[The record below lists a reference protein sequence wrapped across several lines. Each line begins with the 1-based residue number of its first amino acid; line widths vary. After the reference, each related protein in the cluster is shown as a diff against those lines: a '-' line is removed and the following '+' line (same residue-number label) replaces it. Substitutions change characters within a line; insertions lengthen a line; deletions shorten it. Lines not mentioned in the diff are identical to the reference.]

1 MRRIIY
7 ICMAIVAA
15 EMFGMPDAG
24 AQYLPERRAVRKG
37 NRQFDRQ
44 NYKNS
49 IDHYISALDADS
61 TCYQARYN
69 LGNAYYQANLH
80 RDKNPN
86 NSFHWGDADSIFTRI
101 GRDTLMSAERRAE
114 ALRNLGESQLTQ
126 QRFEEALASFKESLK
141 LNPADRETK
150 YNYILAKRIVDQQK
164 QNQDQ
169 NGGGG
174 SNDQNQ
180 NQDQNQ
186 NGGGG
191 GGNDQNQNQNQ
202 NNDRNQDQN
211 KDQDQDQDQNQNQD
225 RNGDNNK
232 DDDKDNNKNDD
243 PGKDD
248 KQEDNRGGNDDDKNK
263 GDNDRND
270 DKNDDNRD
278 NNDERNNGGGD
289 RQDDDR
295 PGNRPEPQKSGM
307 SREEQQR
314 MLEAVQAEEDKTQD
328 KLKEKGTGVVVRG
341 KKNW

>member
-1 MRRIIY
+1 MRRFIY
-7 ICMAIVAA
+7 ICIAMLALELAGAI
-15 EMFGMPDAG
+15 DAG
-24 AQYLPERRAVRKG
+24 AQYLPERREVRKG

-49 IDHYISALDADS
+49 IDRYINALDADS
-61 TCYQARYN
+61 TCYEALYN

-80 RDKNPN
+80 RDRNPN
-86 NSFHWGDADSIFTRI
+86 NSFHWSDADSIFTRI
-101 GRDTLMSAERRAE
+101 GRDTLMPAERRAE

-169 NGGGG
+169 NQNGDG
-174 SNDQNQ
+174 NDNGR

-191 GGNDQNQNQNQ
+191 GGNDQNQDQNDNRDQ
-202 NNDRNQDQN
+202 NNDQNGDQN
-211 KDQDQDQDQNQNQD
+211 EDQK
-225 RNGDNNK
+225 NGNN
-232 DDDKDNNKNDD
+232 NDD
-243 PGKDD
+243 PNGDDRKDD
-248 KQEDNRGGNDDDKNK
+248 NDQNDRDNDKN
-263 GDNDRND
+263 NDRND
-270 DKNDDNRD
+270 DNRDDND
-278 NNDERNNGGGD
+278 QHNGGDD
-289 RQDDDR
+289 RKDDDR
-295 PGNRPEPQKSGM
+295 QGEQPQPQKSGM

-328 KLKEKGTGVVVRG
+328 KLKEKGTGVMVRG

>member
-1 MRRIIY
+1 M
-7 ICMAIVAA
+7 VAA
-15 EMFGMPDAG
+15 EMFGLSDAG

-49 IDHYISALDADS
+49 IDRYISALDADS
-61 TCYQARYN
+61 TCYEALYN

-141 LNPADRETK
+141 LNPSDRETK

-174 SNDQNQ
+174 GNDQNQ

-191 GGNDQNQNQNQ
+191 GGNDHNQNQNQ
-202 NNDRNQDQN
+202 NNDQNQDQN
-211 KDQDQDQDQNQNQD
+211 KDQNQNQNQD

-232 DDDKDNNKNDD
+232 DKNNDKNDNPD
-243 PGKDD
+243 KDD
-248 KQEDNRGGNDDDKNK
+248 KQEDNRSGNDDDKNK
-263 GDNDRND
+263 GDNDRSD
-270 DKNDDNRD
+270 DKNNDNRD
-278 NNDERNNGGGD
+278 NNNNNNGGDD

-295 PGNRPEPQKSGM
+295 SGNRPEPQKSGM

>member
-1 MRRIIY
+1 M
-7 ICMAIVAA
+7 VAA
-15 EMFGMPDAG
+15 EMFGLSDAG

-49 IDHYISALDADS
+49 IDRYISALDADS
-61 TCYQARYN
+61 TCYEALYN

-141 LNPADRETK
+141 LNPSDRETK

-174 SNDQNQ
+174 GNDQNQ

-186 NGGGG
+186 NGGG
-191 GGNDQNQNQNQ
+191 NDQNQNQNQ
-202 NNDRNQDQN
+202 NNDQDQN
-211 KDQDQDQDQNQNQD
+211 QDQNQNQD

-232 DDDKDNNKNDD
+232 DKNNDKNDNPD
-243 PGKDD
+243 KDD

-263 GDNDRND
+263 GDNDRSD
-270 DKNDDNRD
+270 DKNNDNRD
-278 NNDERNNGGGD
+278 NNNNNNGGDD

-295 PGNRPEPQKSGM
+295 SGNRPEPQKSGM

>member
-7 ICMAIVAA
+7 ICMAMVAA
-15 EMFGMPDAG
+15 EMFGLSDAG

-49 IDHYISALDADS
+49 IDRYISALDADS
-61 TCYQARYN
+61 TCYEALYN

-141 LNPADRETK
+141 LNPSDRETK

-164 QNQDQ
+164 QNQNQ
-169 NGGGG
+169 NGGG
-174 SNDQNQ
+174 NDQNQ
-180 NQDQNQ
+180 DQNQNQ

-202 NNDRNQDQN
+202 NNDQN
-211 KDQDQDQDQNQNQD
+211 QDQDQDQNQNQD

-232 DDDKDNNKNDD
+232 DKNNDKNDD

-263 GDNDRND
+263 GDNDRSD
-270 DKNDDNRD
+270 DKNNDNRD
-278 NNDERNNGGGD
+278 NNNNNNGGDD

-295 PGNRPEPQKSGM
+295 SGNRPEPQKSGM

>member
-15 EMFGMPDAG
+15 EMFGLSDAG

-49 IDHYISALDADS
+49 IDRYISALDADS
-61 TCYQARYN
+61 TCYEALYN

-86 NSFHWGDADSIFTRI
+86 NSFHWSDADSIFTRI

-169 NGGGG
+169 NGGG
-174 SNDQNQ
+174 NDQNQ
-180 NQDQNQ
+180 NQDQN
-186 NGGGG
+186 GGGG
-191 GGNDQNQNQNQ
+191 GGDNDQNQN
-202 NNDRNQDQN
+202 NDQNQDQN
-211 KDQDQDQDQNQNQD
+211 KDQNQDQNQNGGND
-225 RNGDNNK
+225 KNNNK
-232 DDDKDNNKNDD
+232 DNDKNDD
-243 PGKDD
+243 SGKDD

-263 GDNDRND
+263 GDNDRSD

>member
-15 EMFGMPDAG
+15 EMFGLSDAG

-49 IDHYISALDADS
+49 IDRYISALDADS
-61 TCYQARYN
+61 TCYEALYN

-86 NSFHWGDADSIFTRI
+86 NSFHWSDADSIFTRI

-141 LNPADRETK
+141 LNPSDRETK

-169 NGGGG
+169 NGGG
-174 SNDQNQ
+174 NDQNQ
-180 NQDQNQ
+180 NQDQN
-186 NGGGG
+186 GGGG
-191 GGNDQNQNQNQ
+191 GGDNDQNQN
-202 NNDRNQDQN
+202 NDQNQDQN
-211 KDQDQDQDQNQNQD
+211 NDQNQDQNQNGGND
-225 RNGDNNK
+225 KNNNK
-232 DDDKDNNKNDD
+232 DNDKNDD
-243 PGKDD
+243 SGKDD

-278 NNDERNNGGGD
+278 NNDERNNGGDD
-289 RQDDDR
+289 RQDNDR
-295 PGNRPEPQKSGM
+295 QGNPEPQKSGM

>member
-7 ICMAIVAA
+7 ICMAMVAA
-15 EMFGMPDAG
+15 EMFGLSDAV

-49 IDHYISALDADS
+49 IDRYISALDADS
-61 TCYQARYN
+61 TCYEALYN

-141 LNPADRETK
+141 LNPSDRETK

-164 QNQDQ
+164 QNQNQ
-169 NGGGG
+169 NGGG
-174 SNDQNQ
+174 NDQNQ
-180 NQDQNQ
+180 DQNQNQ

-202 NNDRNQDQN
+202 NNDQN
-211 KDQDQDQDQNQNQD
+211 QDQDQNQNQNQD

-232 DDDKDNNKNDD
+232 NKNNDKNDD

-263 GDNDRND
+263 GDNDRSD
-270 DKNDDNRD
+270 DKNNDNRD
-278 NNDERNNGGGD
+278 NNDERNNGGDD

-295 PGNRPEPQKSGM
+295 PNNRPEPQKSGM

>member
-61 TCYQARYN
+61 TCYEARYN

-141 LNPADRETK
+141 LNPSDRETK

-174 SNDQNQ
+174 GNDQNQNQ

-186 NGGGG
+186 NGDGGG
-191 GGNDQNQNQNQ
+191 GSNDQNQNQ

-211 KDQDQDQDQNQNQD
+211 KDQNQNQD

-232 DDDKDNNKNDD
+232 DNDKDNDKNDD

-263 GDNDRND
+263 GDNDRSD
-270 DKNDDNRD
+270 DKNNDNRD
-278 NNDERNNGGGD
+278 NNNERNNGGDD

-295 PGNRPEPQKSGM
+295 SGNRPEPQKSGM

>member
-7 ICMAIVAA
+7 ICMAMVAA
-15 EMFGMPDAG
+15 EMFGLSDAG

-49 IDHYISALDADS
+49 IDRYISALDADS
-61 TCYQARYN
+61 TCYEALYN

-86 NSFHWGDADSIFTRI
+86 NSFHWSDADSIFTRI
-101 GRDTLMSAERRAE
+101 GSDTLMSAERRAE

-169 NGGGG
+169 NGGG
-174 SNDQNQ
+174 NDQNQ
-180 NQDQNQ
+180 NQDQN
-186 NGGGG
+186 GGGG
-191 GGNDQNQNQNQ
+191 DNDQNQN
-202 NNDRNQDQN
+202 NDQNQDQN
-211 KDQDQDQDQNQNQD
+211 KDQNQDQNQNGGND
-225 RNGDNNK
+225 KNNNK
-232 DDDKDNNKNDD
+232 DNDKNDD
-243 PGKDD
+243 SGKDD

-270 DKNDDNRD
+270 DKNNDNRD
-278 NNDERNNGGGD
+278 NNDERNNGGDD
-289 RQDDDR
+289 RQDNDR
-295 PGNRPEPQKSGM
+295 QGNPEPQKSGM

>member
-141 LNPADRETK
+141 LNPSDRETK

-180 NQDQNQ
+180 NQNQNQDQNQ

-191 GGNDQNQNQNQ
+191 GGNDQNQNQNP
-202 NNDRNQDQN
+202 NNDQNQDQN
-211 KDQDQDQDQNQNQD
+211 KDQDQNQD

-232 DDDKDNNKNDD
+232 DNDKDNDKNDD

-248 KQEDNRGGNDDDKNK
+248 KQEDNRGGNDDKNK
-263 GDNDRND
+263 GDNDRSD
-270 DKNDDNRD
+270 DKNNDNRD
-278 NNDERNNGGGD
+278 NNNNGGD

-295 PGNRPEPQKSGM
+295 SGNRPEPQKSGM

>member
-141 LNPADRETK
+141 LNPSDRETK

-180 NQDQNQ
+180 NQNQDQNQ

-191 GGNDQNQNQNQ
+191 GGNDQNQNQNP
-202 NNDRNQDQN
+202 NNDQNQDQN
-211 KDQDQDQDQNQNQD
+211 KDQDQNQD

-232 DDDKDNNKNDD
+232 DNDKDNDKNDD

-248 KQEDNRGGNDDDKNK
+248 KQEDNRGGNDDKNK
-263 GDNDRND
+263 GDNDRSD
-270 DKNDDNRD
+270 DKNNDNRD
-278 NNDERNNGGGD
+278 NNNNGGGD

-328 KLKEKGTGVVVRG
+328 KLKEKGTGVMVRG

>member
-49 IDHYISALDADS
+49 IDRYISALDADS
-61 TCYQARYN
+61 TCYEALYN

-86 NSFHWGDADSIFTRI
+86 NSFHWSDADSIFTRI

-169 NGGGG
+169 NGGG
-174 SNDQNQ
+174 NDQNQ
-180 NQDQNQ
+180 NQDQN
-186 NGGGG
+186 GGGG
-191 GGNDQNQNQNQ
+191 GGGGDNDQNQN
-202 NNDRNQDQN
+202 NDQNQDQN
-211 KDQDQDQDQNQNQD
+211 KDQNQDQDQNGGN
-225 RNGDNNK
+225 NKNNNK
-232 DDDKDNNKNDD
+232 DNDKNDD
-243 PGKDD
+243 SGKDD

-278 NNDERNNGGGD
+278 NNDERNNGGDD
-289 RQDDDR
+289 RQDNDR
-295 PGNRPEPQKSGM
+295 QGNPEPQKSGM